1 MGFGIACYES
11 STKVAMILSVTKQGK
26 RMNKRRGRTTI
37 LSDRRSFLKA
47 VSAATGGLAFFDGS
61 TCGEAAEAPIAKIRD
76 FQVSDGVTI
85 VADNGTTGSFKGS
98 PSQDLNTLGSN
109 VRRIREL
116 LVDRTPVDRSLA
128 GEMLWEAIYPGR
140 ARLYAEGRDPLTGDL
155 ILNKPRGGRHTDTGR
170 IFMAF
175 STVDIALWDL
185 RGKLLNQPAYRIMG
199 NAGRTE
205 VRVYW
210 RPGEANRGLDD
221 ARRRARDA
229 YDRGYVFQKWYFTK
243 AAKDGDSGMKDN
255 IELVRV
261 LREELPDAHLMF
273 DNHSIRYYGD
283 VDYSVKLCKA
293 IAEYKPFWVEE
304 PICPEHLDGYA
315 RIKQESGVTIAGGEH
330 WHTRWQVKPFLE
342 RRCVDYVQADPIW
355 CGGISEWLSICQL
368 VRQYSG
374 VKVVPHITSPW
385 VVAPHCVAS
394 QLEQLCPLLEFN
406 YEGGREALWGRMR
419 RSPDGYVVMTM
430 PERPGVS

>member
-1 MGFGIACYES
+1 M
-11 STKVAMILSVTKQGK
+11 VALGHRLTSAV
-26 RMNKRRGRTTI
+26 RRG
-37 LSDRRSFLKA
+37 
-47 VSAATGGLAFFDGS
+47 
-61 TCGEAAEAPIAKIRD
+61 
-76 FQVSDGVTI
+76 
-85 VADNGTTGSFKGS
+85 NH
-98 PSQDLNTLGSN
+98 SQD
-109 VRRIREL
+109 RW
-116 LVDRTPVDRSLA
+116 PVA
-128 GEMLWEAIYPGR
+128 GEMLWEAIYPGK

-155 ILNKPRGGRHTDTGR
+155 ILNKPREGRHTDTGR
-170 IFMAF
+170 VFMAF
-175 STVDIALWDL
+175 STADIALWDL
-185 RGKLLNQPAYRIMG
+185 RGKLLDQPAYRIMG

-229 YDRGYVFQKWYFTK
+229 YDRGYIFQKWYFTK
-243 AAKDGDSGMKDN
+243 AAKDGDSGLKEN

-273 DNHSIRYYGD
+273 DNHSIRYHGD

-293 IAEYKPFWVEE
+293 IA
-304 PICPEHLDGYA
+304 
-315 RIKQESGVTIAGGEH
+315 EH

-394 QLEQLCPLLEFN
+394 QPEELCPLLEFN
-406 YEGGREALWGRMR
+406 YEGGRQALVGRMR

-430 PERPGVS
+430 PETPGVS

>member
-1 MGFGIACYES
+1 
-11 STKVAMILSVTKQGK
+11 
-26 RMNKRRGRTTI
+26 MNNEHCRTAAGT
-37 LSDRRSFLKA
+37 DRRDFMKT
-47 VSAATGGLAFFDGS
+47 VGGAAAGLAFFGGLTRGRAADG
-61 TCGEAAEAPIAKIRD
+61 PVAKIRD
-76 FQVSDGVTI
+76 VQVADGVTI
-85 VADNGTTGSFKGS
+85 VAENGTTGSFRGS
-98 PSQDLNTLGSN
+98 RSQDLVTIKSHLG
-109 VRRIREL
+109 RIREL
-116 LVDRTPVDRSLA
+116 LVGKDPLDRALC
-128 GEMLWEAIYPGR
+128 GEILWEAIYPGK

-170 IFMAF
+170 VFMAF

-205 VRVYW
+205 VPVYW
-210 RPGEANRGLDD
+210 RPGEANKGLDD
-221 ARRRARDA
+221 ARRRAREA
-229 YDRGYVFQKWYFTK
+229 YDRGYVYQKWYFTK
-243 AAKDGDSGMKDN
+243 AAKDGYSGLKEN

-283 VDYSVKLCKA
+283 VDYSVRLCKA

-315 RIKQESGVTIAGGEH
+315 RIKEESGVTIAGGEH

-342 RRCVDYVQADPIW
+342 RKCVDYVQSDPIW
-355 CGGISEWLSICQL
+355 CGGISEWLKICQL
-368 VRQYSG
+368 VRQYSD

-385 VVAPHCVAS
+385 IAAPHCVAS
-394 QLEQLCPLLEFN
+394 QPKKLCPLLEFN
-406 YEGGREALWGRMR
+406 YEGGRQALVGRMR
-419 RSPDGYVVMTM
+419 RSPDGYMVMMM
-430 PERPGVS
+430 PEAPGVS